1 MGWGEEE
8 EEGGFYHLKD
18 VFLTA
23 EVGDGEGLVVDAV
36 EQDDEEVG
44 GGGMTKTVGTRLD
57 LPACPPA
64 AAAAAAATPSVT
76 EWLVDETPEDTPEVE
91 CLENLVAL
99 QLLLA
104 VEKALWQDWREVM
117 DPR

>member
-1 MGWGEEE
+1 
-8 EEGGFYHLKD
+8 
-18 VFLTA
+18 LTA

-57 LPACPPA
+57 LPA
-64 AAAAAAATPSVT
+64 AAAAATPSVT
-76 EWLVDETPEDTPEVE
+76 EWLVEETPEDTPEVE

-104 VEKALWQDWREVM
+104 LEKALWQDWREVM

>member
-1 MGWGEEE
+1 M
-8 EEGGFYHLKD
+8 
-18 VFLTA
+18 TA

-44 GGGMTKTVGTRLD
+44 GGGMTKTVGTRLPD
-57 LPACPPA
+57 LP
-64 AAAAAAATPSVT
+64 AAAATPSVT
-76 EWLVDETPEDTPEVE
+76 EWLVEETPEDTPEVE

-104 VEKALWQDWREVM
+104 LEKALWQDWREVM